1 MIEDLQLWKQPV
13 QKQITFDLSEL
24 ELKKH
29 YPGHGMENRPGFYK
43 KVWKD
48 IGRFMKRNGFLHR
61 QYSVYISE
69 KALTETDINTLI
81 RGMVENL
88 PWLHKCVI
96 VIDVT
101 NIGKQFELLSMVDEY
116 AAGFNKREQ
125 RE

>member
-1 MIEDLQLWKQPV
+1 MINDLQLWKQPV

-24 ELKKH
+24 ELQKH
-29 YPGHGMENRPGFYK
+29 YPRCGKRLDSRFYK
-43 KVWKD
+43 KAWSD
-48 IGRFMKRNGFLHR
+48 ICKFMRRNGFLHR

-81 RGMVENL
+81 RGMTESL
-88 PWLHKCVI
+88 PWFHKCII

-116 AAGFNKREQ
+116 AREL
-125 RE
+125 RLEEL